1 MPAIRQKL
9 RFLTKTTTN
18 QDTNTMAIIQEPTAN
33 GFDTGALAPAGTF
46 VATCLDIQDQFGVD
60 RPKFENP
67 QETEKLDITRFLFGF
82 SGQDN
87 QTYKVQSFEFRISG
101 SPKSNLIKFLTS
113 WLGSPPKYGWDYCE
127 LKAQG
132 AMITVA
138 HKQSRDGTKTYA
150 NIVGISPVID
160 QLKAQVLPIEAFAQA
175 QASNAAPSQSPPP
188 SANSA
193 VNPPQQ
199 SWNPAVDSQDN
210 CPF

>member
-87 QTYKVQSFEFRISG
+87 QTYKVQSFEVRISG
-101 SPKSNLIKFLTS
+101 
-113 WLGSPPKYGWDYCE
+113 
-127 LKAQG
+127 
-132 AMITVA
+132 
-138 HKQSRDGTKTYA
+138 
-150 NIVGISPVID
+150 
-160 QLKAQVLPIEAFAQA
+160 
-175 QASNAAPSQSPPP
+175 AP
-188 SANSA
+188 
-193 VNPPQQ
+193 
-199 SWNPAVDSQDN
+199 
-210 CPF
+210 